1 MKTHLLYLC
10 LLASAF
16 AVSVKGKPHDKHQAL
31 SKSSHT
37 AKEKDIV
44 QDEANEGEVLPTF
57 MTFESSSQ
65 EQEDEDT
72 SYEDNANANVGPSNE
87 EGVFEV
93 SDSGE
98 GSTPVLLSDKALV
111 DLLQGESE
119 EEEVEEEEEEEE
131 VEGKIESEETQSEE
145 EEGEEVEGKIES
157 EEKQSEEEEGEE
169 VEGKIESEEKQSEE
183 EEEEDV
189 EGDLEKEEEEE
200 LDVEAEKEAEKVE
213 AMADEEE
220 SVEDEEKREKE
231 EEEEPVVGDGGVEQE
246 AEVEETYSNT
256 EPEIPEDLDY
266 AGDSDNTQP
275 LETELEEGKP
285 LAEDAQLLLS
295 KEEEAKVEEKEEQVS
310 KEDEIPT
317 TTDDYESQHDTQDA
331 EASESQGVLGQYKPP
346 EGSKDQEK
354 SSQDDSQEKG
364 TNKKDG
370 VADAELQDV
379 DGTRLSVEGGEEK
392 EEEKNTNES
401 ASHTRGKA
409 RKQRKNQRVRK
420 HPPQRDEAP
429 PGEGVPDHQG
439 DEGVKE
445 HYRTTDNAV
454 YKPKRRRAGKWAPL
468 VGMNPV
474 QIRATVDLYPSA
486 RPSLAASLYRPQ
498 ASAADPCENFR
509 CKRGKTC
516 KLNEEKKPMCVCQEP
531 SACPQRVTDYDHV
544 CGTDN
549 VTYDTS
555 CELFATKCNLEG
567 TKRGHRL
574 HLDYTGPCKFIAPC
588 MNGELV
594 QFPLRMRDWLKN
606 VLLQL
611 YEHDSMSPGFLTPKQ
626 RIRVR
631 KIHES
636 ERRLHAGDHPIELL
650 AQDFEKN
657 YNMYIYPVHW
667 QFAQMDQHPSDRFLS
682 HSELAPLRVPLV
694 PMEHCT
700 SRFFQEC
707 DADKDKQVSFREWAH
722 CFGIKDED
730 MDVNLLF

>member
-1 MKTHLLYLC
+1 MKTRLIFLW
-10 LLASAF
+10 LLASAL
-16 AVSVKGKPHDKHQAL
+16 AVSVKGKPHDKHEAL
-31 SKSSHT
+31 SKSSHI
-37 AKEKDIV
+37 AKQKDTV
-44 QDEANEGEVLPTF
+44 PDEVNEGEVLPTF

-65 EQEDEDT
+65 EQEDEDI
-72 SYEDNANANVGPSNE
+72 SYEDNANVNVDHSNE
-87 EGVFEV
+87 GGVFEV

-98 GSTPVLLSDKALV
+98 RSTPVLLRDKALV

-119 EEEVEEEEEEEE
+119 EEEVEEEE
-131 VEGKIESEETQSEE
+131 GNIESEETKSEEEEEE
-145 EEGEEVEGKIES
+145 EEGEE
-157 EEKQSEEEEGEE
+157 E
-169 VEGKIESEEKQSEE
+169 V
-183 EEEEDV
+183 
-189 EGDLEKEEEEE
+189 GDLEKEEEDEE
-200 LDVEAEKEAEKVE
+200 VVEVEEEVDVEAEKEAEKVK

-231 EEEEPVVGDGGVEQE
+231 DEEEHVVGDRGVEEEVQ
-246 AEVEETYSNT
+246 VEETDSNT

-266 AGDSDNTQP
+266 ASDSDNTEH

-285 LAEDAQLLLS
+285 LAEDAQFLS
-295 KEEEAKVEEKEEQVS
+295 NKKVEAEVDRKEEQAS
-310 KEDEIPT
+310 KDDEIPT
-317 TTDDYESQHDTQDA
+317 ATDDYESQPDIQDA
-331 EASESQGVLGQYKPP
+331 EFTESQEVLGQYKY
-346 EGSKDQEK
+346 
-354 SSQDDSQEKG
+354 DSQEKG
-364 TNKKDG
+364 TNKKD
-370 VADAELQDV
+370 ADTDTELQETKNSVDL
-379 DGTRLSVEGGEEK
+379 DGTHLSVEGGEEK
-392 EEEKNTNES
+392 EEKNINKS

-420 HPPQRDEAP
+420 HPLQRDEAP

-445 HYRTTDNAV
+445 HYRTTDSAV

-474 QIRATVDLYPSA
+474 QIRATVDLYPSI

-498 ASAADPCENFR
+498 ASAAEPCENFR
-509 CKRGKTC
+509 CKHGKTC
-516 KLNEEKKPMCVCQEP
+516 KLNKEKKPVCVCHEP
-531 SACPQRVTDYDHV
+531 SACPQSVTDYDHV
-544 CGTDN
+544 CGSDN
-549 VTYDTS
+549 VTYTP
-555 CELFATKCNLEG
+555 CEFFATKCNLEG
-567 TKRGHRL
+567 TKRGHIL
-574 HLDYTGPCKFIAPC
+574 HLDYTGVCKFIGPC
-588 MNGELV
+588 MTGELV

-606 VLLQL
+606 VLLHL

-636 ERRLHAGDHPIELL
+636 ERRLHPGDHPIELL

-707 DADKDKQVSFREWAH
+707 DADKDKQVSFREWTH

>member
-1 MKTHLLYLC
+1 M
-10 LLASAF
+10 
-16 AVSVKGKPHDKHQAL
+16 
-31 SKSSHT
+31 
-37 AKEKDIV
+37 AKDCPEATSFVIFTKCFSRNFSFSFSKDIV
-44 QDEANEGEVLPTF
+44 PDEVNEGEVLPTF
-57 MTFESSSQ
+57 MTFESSRQ
-65 EQEDEDT
+65 EQEDEDM
-72 SYEDNANANVGPSNE
+72 SDEDNPNANVGPSNE

-98 GSTPVLLSDKALV
+98 RSTPVLLSDKALV

-131 VEGKIESEETQSEE
+131 EDEGKIESEETQSEE
-145 EEGEEVEGKIES
+145 EEGEEAV
-157 EEKQSEEEEGEE
+157 
-169 VEGKIESEEKQSEE
+169 
-183 EEEEDV
+183 
-189 EGDLEKEEEEE
+189 GDLEKEKEDEEV
-200 LDVEAEKEAEKVE
+200 VEVEKEVEKAE
-213 AMADEEE
+213 AMADE
-220 SVEDEEKREKE
+220 SVEDEEEH
-231 EEEEPVVGDGGVEQE
+231 VVGDRGVEEE
-246 AEVEETYSNT
+246 AQVEETDSNT

-266 AGDSDNTQP
+266 D
-275 LETELEEGKP
+275 
-285 LAEDAQLLLS
+285 DAQLLS
-295 KEEEAKVEEKEEQVS
+295 NKKEEAKVEEKEEQAS
-310 KEDEIPT
+310 KEDKIPAA
-317 TTDDYESQHDTQDA
+317 TDDYESQHDIQDA
-331 EASESQGVLGQYKPP
+331 AVSESQEVLGQYK
-346 EGSKDQEK
+346 
-354 SSQDDSQEKG
+354 DDSQEKG
-364 TNKKDG
+364 TNKKDTDTD
-370 VADAELQDV
+370 VELQETKNSVDL

-392 EEEKNTNES
+392 EEKNINKS

-409 RKQRKNQRVRK
+409 RKQRKNQR
-420 HPPQRDEAP
+420 
-429 PGEGVPDHQG
+429 
-439 DEGVKE
+439 
-445 HYRTTDNAV
+445 
-454 YKPKRRRAGKWAPL
+454 APL

-486 RPSLAASLYRPQ
+486 TPSLAAN
-498 ASAADPCENFR
+498 PCENFR

-531 SACPQRVTDYDHV
+531 SACSQRVTDYDHV

-636 ERRLHAGDHPIELL
+636 ERRLHAGNHPIELL

-707 DADKDKQVSFREWAH
+707 DADKDKQVSFREWTH

>member
-1 MKTHLLYLC
+1 
-10 LLASAF
+10 
-16 AVSVKGKPHDKHQAL
+16 
-31 SKSSHT
+31 
-37 AKEKDIV
+37 
-44 QDEANEGEVLPTF
+44 

-65 EQEDEDT
+65 EQEDEDM
-72 SYEDNANANVGPSNE
+72 SYEDNASANVGPSNE
-87 EGVFEV
+87 EGVFVV

-98 GSTPVLLSDKALV
+98 RSTPVLLSNKALV

-131 VEGKIESEETQSEE
+131 EGGKIESEETQSEE
-145 EEGEEVEGKIES
+145 EEGEG
-157 EEKQSEEEEGEE
+157 EEE
-169 VEGKIESEEKQSEE
+169 
-183 EEEEDV
+183 
-189 EGDLEKEEEEE
+189 
-200 LDVEAEKEAEKVE
+200 
-213 AMADEEE
+213 AMEDEEE
-220 SVEDEEKREKE
+220 SVEDEDKREKE
-231 EEEEPVVGDGGVEQE
+231 DEEEHVVRDRGVEEE
-246 AEVEETYSNT
+246 AQVEETDSNT

-266 AGDSDNTQP
+266 ASDRDNTEP
-275 LETELEEGKP
+275 LETEPEEGNP
-285 LAEDAQLLLS
+285 LAEDAQLLS
-295 KEEEAKVEEKEEQVS
+295 NKKEEAKVEEKEKH

-317 TTDDYESQHDTQDA
+317 ATDDYESQHDIQDA
-331 EASESQGVLGQYKPP
+331 EASKSQEVQYK
-346 EGSKDQEK
+346 DN
-354 SSQDDSQEKG
+354 SQEKG
-364 TNKKDG
+364 TNTKTQT
-370 VADAELQDV
+370 ETL
-379 DGTRLSVEGGEEK
+379 
-392 EEEKNTNES
+392 NTKRQRTVWILMG
-401 ASHTRGKA
+401 HIFLRGSP
-409 RKQRKNQRVRK
+409 R
-420 HPPQRDEAP
+420 PP
-429 PGEGVPDHQG
+429 G

-445 HYRTTDNAV
+445 HYRTTDSAV
-454 YKPKRRRAGKWAPL
+454 YKPKRRRAPL

-474 QIRATVDLYPSA
+474 QIKATVDLYPSA

-516 KLNEEKKPMCVCQEP
+516 KLNKEKTPMCVCQEP
-531 SACPQRVTDYDHV
+531 SACPQSVTDYDHV

-588 MNGELV
+588 MNAELV

-606 VLLQL
+606 VLLHL
-611 YEHDSMSPGFLTPKQ
+611 YEHDSMSPGFLIPKQ

-707 DADKDKQVSFREWAH
+707 DADKDKQVSFREWTH

>member
-1 MKTHLLYLC
+1 MKTRLIFLW

-16 AVSVKGKPHDKHQAL
+16 AVSVKGKPHDKHEAL
-31 SKSSHT
+31 SSHI
-37 AKEKDIV
+37 AKQKDIV
-44 QDEANEGEVLPTF
+44 PDEVNEGEVLPTF

-65 EQEDEDT
+65 EQEDGDI
-72 SYEDNANANVGPSNE
+72 SSEDNANVNVGPSNE
-87 EGVFEV
+87 GGLFEV

-98 GSTPVLLSDKALV
+98 RSTPVLLRDKALV
-111 DLLQGESE
+111 ELLQGESE
-119 EEEVEEEEEEEE
+119 EEEVDEEEEEE
-131 VEGKIESEETQSEE
+131 EGKIESEETQSEE
-145 EEGEEVEGKIES
+145 EE
-157 EEKQSEEEEGEE
+157 EEEGEE
-169 VEGKIESEEKQSEE
+169 EV
-183 EEEEDV
+183 
-189 EGDLEKEEEEE
+189 GDLEKEEE
-200 LDVEAEKEAEKVE
+200 
-213 AMADEEE
+213 DEET
-220 SVEDEEKREKE
+220 D
-231 EEEEPVVGDGGVEQE
+231 
-246 AEVEETYSNT
+246 SNT
-256 EPEIPEDLDY
+256 KPEIPEDLDS
-266 AGDSDNTQP
+266 DSDNTEA
-275 LETELEEGKP
+275 LELEEGKP
-285 LAEDAQLLLS
+285 LAEDAH
-295 KEEEAKVEEKEEQVS
+295 KD
-310 KEDEIPT
+310 DEIPT
-317 TTDDYESQHDTQDA
+317 ATDDYESQPDIQDA
-331 EASESQGVLGQYKPP
+331 EFTESQEVLGQYKY
-346 EGSKDQEK
+346 
-354 SSQDDSQEKG
+354 DSQEKG
-364 TNKKDG
+364 TNKKD
-370 VADAELQDV
+370 ADTDTELQETKNSVDL
-379 DGTRLSVEGGEEK
+379 DGTHLSVEGGEEK
-392 EEEKNTNES
+392 EEKNINKS

-420 HPPQRDEAP
+420 HPLQRDEAP

-445 HYRTTDNAV
+445 HYRTTDSAV

-468 VGMNPV
+468 VGMSPV
-474 QIRATVDLYPSA
+474 QIRATVVLYPST

-498 ASAADPCENFR
+498 ASAADPCENFS
-509 CKRGKTC
+509 CKHGKTC
-516 KLNEEKKPMCVCQEP
+516 KLNKEKKPVCVCHEP
-531 SACPQRVTDYDHV
+531 SACPQSVTDYDHV

-549 VTYDTS
+549 VTYTP
-555 CELFATKCNLEG
+555 CEFFATKCNLEG

-574 HLDYTGPCKFIAPC
+574 HLDYTGVCKFIAPC
-588 MNGELV
+588 MTGELV

-606 VLLQL
+606 VLLHL

-682 HSELAPLRVPLV
+682 HSELATLRVPLV

-707 DADKDKQVSFREWAH
+707 DADKDKYVSFREWNH